1 MDVKSIAKLNVKYTT
16 LKVDNVKVKPKQGVS
31 THWEA
36 EEASFSHKM
45 TLNISFSKLLSKDSS
60 GSYEDLTQEPIV
72 LVPSFQSCII
82 GRLYYL
88 KINAKLQNGEPI
100 TLKVPVTIER

>member
-1 MDVKSIAKLNVKYTT
+1 MSKSF
-16 LKVDNVKVKPKQGVS
+16 KQGVS

-60 GSYEDLTQEPIV
+60 GSYEDLTQEPMV
-72 LVPSFQSCII
+72 LVPVSFQSCII
-82 GRLYYL
+82 EFASLLLENQCSYRME
-88 KINAKLQNGEPI
+88 N
-100 TLKVPVTIER
+100 R